1 MIILLA
7 IILFIIFLIYSIKP
21 KREEYTLE
29 GLNLFWANKGGIEGV
44 VTKWV
49 VTLKDSSGNVI
60 HTYENNEPKNLKDF
74 TDVTMNIINNKE
86 FNKSIIGNNTLEL
99 YWNEVKPDNKLYS
112 NPVVFTKEDFG
123 GILDISKLN
132 EIVPNFDCVGKYI
145 KVKKDK
151 NTEGAERFACGP
163 EDDSDRHYCQFWKHK
178 IETEKTGTGKACS
191 RANNHVIK
199 TQWPTETTANKRIGT
214 SFQNDPNP
222 NTNENVLND
231 PQHYKNIWDKATPL
245 ITEIPHQI
253 PSAAPGGWCNHRN
266 SVHQDVPGCG
276 RICSDS
282 NTVGRKDKGTWGS
295 WNAYPGS
302 VNCPAAKLDQ
312 VWKKEGNSRKLA
324 FGKYSEVGPP
334 PPPPPQP
341 TASSKG
347 IRYVW
352 FGYEK
357 SGWPERPLNIAEI
370 EVYSGGVNIVKDFGD
385 GKVQSSSI
393 YANWTS
399 PKNLFDGNKSSMA
412 HTNDSGTNYFKI
424 DLGKEYS
431 AVDKVMVHNRDN
443 CCYERWAGSFVKLLD
458 KDGVEIMR
466 STDTL
471 PIVANKNDS
480 TNITKA
486 KNYKEGG
493 VRVKTF
499 TFDHPAR
506 QAVASGFKW
515 EYFGKEE
522 PDGQSYLP
530 LPSSF
535 NNATPTKTGTGVTN
549 FTNKNTA
556 TNGYLPTH
564 GLLKN
569 YAVRWTGYFVPKKT
583 GTHKFW
589 TQSDDMSY
597 LYVRGVKVVDNG
609 GLHGY
614 YGNKK
619 SGTIDLQ
626 EGEGYKI
633 IIYFGEK
640 GGGDEMTVWFQG
652 PDMNSDTHDF
662 SGYVFTDNPRATTAI
677 AAPAN
682 QDCEGSWVNDPTG
695 RSKSYWNN
703 NYKTMKW
710 VETKKKIGNG
720 KDCKWAFT
728 RKNPHK
734 GATDVS
740 RNWAGYIKNS
750 DDKWTSEIV
759 TDGQKGEVF
768 NHQNEYGFQMKNTNT
783 NYLKYCMRHANVP
796 LDQWGRYSKSMYS
809 NNAWLNTG
817 AYGREKVWFT
827 CDDED

>member
-21 KREEYTLE
+21 KREEYTLD
-29 GLNLFWANKGGIEGV
+29 GIKLSWDNKGSIEGV

-60 HTYENNEPKNLKDF
+60 HTYENSEPKNLKDF
-74 TDVTMNIINNKE
+74 TAASMDIVNNKE
-86 FNKSIIGNNTLEL
+86 FNKSIIGNNILEL
-99 YWNEVKPDNKLYS
+99 YYNEVKSENRVHTK
-112 NPVVFTKEDFG
+112 PVAFTEEDFG
-123 GILDISKLN
+123 DMLDTSKLN
-132 EIVPNFDCVGKYI
+132 EIVPNLDCVGKYI

-151 NTEGAERFACGP
+151 TTEGEERFACGPNKYLDRYYCQFWKHKIENEKVGSGKACSRANNYVIETRWPTETTADERIGTPFQNDPNPNTDENVLNDPQHYKKIWENAPFKPVDCVGKYLKVKRNKTTEGAERFACGP
-163 EDDSDRHYCQFWKHK
+163 EDDNDRHYCQFWKHK
-178 IETEKTGTGKACS
+178 IETEKKGTGKACS

-199 TQWPTETTANKRIGT
+199 TQWPTETTASKRIGT

-431 AVDKVMVHNRDN
+431 AIDKVMVHNRDN

-506 QAVASGFKW
+506 QAVATA
-515 EYFGKEE
+515 
-522 PDGQSYLP
+522 
-530 LPSSF
+530 
-535 NNATPTKTGTGVTN
+535 ATPT
-549 FTNKNTA
+549 
-556 TNGYLPTH
+556 P
-564 GLLKN
+564 
-569 YAVRWTGYFVPKKT
+569 P
-583 GTHKFW
+583 
-589 TQSDDMSY
+589 
-597 LYVRGVKVVDNG
+597 
-609 GLHGY
+609 
-614 YGNKK
+614 
-619 SGTIDLQ
+619 
-626 EGEGYKI
+626 
-633 IIYFGEK
+633 
-640 GGGDEMTVWFQG
+640 
-652 PDMNSDTHDF
+652 P
-662 SGYVFTDNPRATTAI
+662 P

-695 RSKSYWNN
+695 RSNSWWNN

-796 LDQWGRYSKSMYS
+796 LDKWGRYSKSMYA